1 MTSKSGDFKVCA
13 ARDSQGHY
21 EKARRGEFTFFSG
34 VDVEYEEPVNP
45 EITIEI
51 DHISLND
58 AADRISSFLKKKILS
73 GKDIKA
79 LAKGT
84 DKA

>member
-1 MTSKSGDFKVCA
+1 
-13 ARDSQGHY
+13 
-21 EKARRGEFTFFSG
+21 
-34 VDVEYEEPVNP
+34 
-45 EITIEI
+45 
-51 DHISLND
+51 LND
-58 AADRISSFLKKKILS
+58 AADRISSFLKKKILG